1 MSNSDSH
8 SRTVDDSPTIDAPT
22 SSFEANSALP
32 ELHSSLPEADRH
44 SSSAPEESSPA
55 EEDSAYPHWR
65 RNIALYL
72 LGESLSIFGSS
83 LVQFAILWHLTLTT
97 QSASIVTTYAIF
109 AFLPQA
115 VITLFGG
122 ALADRVNRKL
132 LIIVPDLV
140 IALATLGLA
149 ILMATGHTELW
160 MIYLIVF
167 IRSVGAGFQQPAVNA
182 LIPSIVPDSQLMRFN
197 GINGTLQSLIGI
209 ASPAASGVLYGLGG
223 VVPTLWVDI
232 LTALLAAGILLVLP
246 VKSMPAA
253 REKDSIIAELF
264 DGIRFT
270 WRSPFLRWMM
280 LLHTVIVL
288 FIVGPNFLLP
298 LLVTQKFGPQVWQ
311 LSAVEMSLQIGMIVG
326 GILVSTIL
334 ASKASMR
341 MLAASAISVGFFAVG
356 VTFAFN
362 VWLVLLMN
370 FFIGFTVPLFSSPA
384 LTEIQRRV
392 DEAYLGR
399 LMSQFSL
406 TFAVGVPAG
415 IAVFG
420 ALSAHIGVAEVIGVT
435 GAVTIV
441 YTLWTFFGSATG
453 RKEISS

>member
-1 MSNSDSH
+1 MSNSHSH
-8 SRTVDDSPTIDAPT
+8 SRTVEDSPTIDAPP
-22 SSFEANSALP
+22 SSFEADSSHP
-32 ELHSSLPEADRH
+32 EVSRHPSSTPAF
-44 SSSAPEESSPA
+44 SSRA
-55 EEDSAYPHWR
+55 EQEQAYPHWQ

-109 AFLPQA
+109 AFLPQG

-182 LIPSIVPDSQLMRFN
+182 LIPSIVPDTQLMRFN

-209 ASPAASGVLYGLGG
+209 ASPAASGVLYGFGG
-223 VVPTLWVDI
+223 LVPTLWVDI
-232 LTALLAAGILLVLP
+232 VTALLAVGILAVLP
-246 VKSMPAA
+246 IKSMPAA
-253 REKDSIIAELF
+253 REKEGIITELF
-264 DGIRFT
+264 DGVSFT
-270 WRSPFLRWMM
+270 WRTPFFRWMM
-280 LLHTVIVL
+280 LLHSVMAL
-288 FIVGPNFLLP
+288 FIVAPNFLLP
-298 LLVTQKFGPQVWQ
+298 LLVTQQFGPHVWQ

-326 GILVSTIL
+326 GVLVSTIL
-334 ASKASMR
+334 ASRASMR
-341 MLAASAISVGFFAVG
+341 MLAVSAISIGFFAVG
-356 VTFAFN
+356 VTFAVN
-362 VWLVLLMN
+362 VWMVLAFN
-370 FFIGFTVPLFSSPA
+370 FLIGFTVPLFSSPA

-406 TFAVGVPAG
+406 SFSLGIPAG

-420 ALSAHIGVAEVIGVT
+420 ALSSHIGVAEVIGAT
-435 GAVTIV
+435 GVVTIV
-441 YTLWTFFGSATG
+441 YTLWAFFGSTTG
-453 RKEISS
+453 RDEIRR